1 MARIAPR
8 QASVSIDCDA
18 CARRVE
24 YNLGRSVAL
33 PSPSSESVLVAAS
46 EIRVDA
52 NGVAVLDGIT
62 LTSTGEWVLMLGA
75 PRALFEA
82 AAGLRAVM
90 RGTLRVAGVV
100 AADAARTGVATGA
113 PLDPPLPPRWT
124 VREYVTWSARLSGHA
139 RGAAEAL
146 ATQAIERLDLGQYA
160 SARLGPV
167 AVPIRRGTVL
177 AAALASD
184 ARVLLIED
192 PTVGLADDV
201 AHAFA
206 RRIARAVEGRRVIF
220 FAARI
225 PLESPLALAADEA
238 FVLRGSQLAAQGAPA
253 EIAAAER
260 SFSLAVAGDVRA
272 FASALVAE
280 GASLLAPIPDEA
292 ASKGGAR
299 LAVRLGPLGTSDVL
313 RIAASHQATVVE
325 LRPIAAAFA

>member
-1 MARIAPR
+1 
-8 QASVSIDCDA
+8 
-18 CARRVE
+18 
-24 YNLGRSVAL
+24 
-33 PSPSSESVLVAAS
+33 
-46 EIRVDA
+46 
-52 NGVAVLDGIT
+52 
-62 LTSTGEWVLMLGA
+62 
-75 PRALFEA
+75 
-82 AAGLRAVM
+82 
-90 RGTLRVAGVV
+90 
-100 AADAARTGVATGA
+100 
-113 PLDPPLPPRWT
+113 
-124 VREYVTWSARLSGHA
+124 
-139 RGAAEAL
+139 
-146 ATQAIERLDLGQYA
+146 
-160 SARLGPV
+160 
-167 AVPIRRGTVL
+167 
-177 AAALASD
+177 
-184 ARVLLIED
+184 LIED

-272 FASALVAE
+272 FASALLAE